1 MQSGQDNMVHI
12 IIATGDTSRFDCDCD
27 HEADHVRSVLVTSY
41 LDRCG
46 EFIHSK
52 CKEIYC

>member
-1 MQSGQDNMVHI
+1 MVHM

-52 CKEIYC
+52 CKEIY